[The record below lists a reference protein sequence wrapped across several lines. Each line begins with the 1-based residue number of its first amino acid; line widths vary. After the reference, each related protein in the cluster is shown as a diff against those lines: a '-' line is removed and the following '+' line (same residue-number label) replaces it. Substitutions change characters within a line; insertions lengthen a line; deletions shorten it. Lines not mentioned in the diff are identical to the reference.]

1 MSNNNQKTACIIGG
15 GMSGLFTGALLAK
28 NGYKVTVLEKNHI
41 IGGGL
46 QSFRRGDAVFNTGVE
61 VFTCYDERFILR
73 DLIHYL
79 NLEEKS
85 FQPISIDEEAM
96 ETVWVGKNCY
106 KLPQGREKYEEYLTS
121 NFPKEKAGIHNL
133 LDCIFEIGYSFDY
146 IWANNAKRHTELHK
160 YIGLTGEQL
169 IRKFIKDK
177 NLIAIFNYLSLHLR
191 GNLSVISAF
200 DFGMIA
206 TIYIEGGW
214 RFSGPCS
221 LFVNEI
227 EKCILN
233 HNGKVLNSTQVNKI
247 YTNNGSVLKI
257 EAINGK
263 TFSADLY
270 IGAIAPSLILQM
282 SDTAIFRKAT
292 IERIETFNNDCSM
305 SNIYIILKENKIP
318 FLNSMIFVPLNKK
331 DEMLPNV
338 IAIYTPRNK
347 HQGKYATTLG
357 ISIPTRY
364 SEFSKWKNTL
374 TGNRGE
380 DYIEY
385 KNNFAVNILNYV
397 FTFFPILKDAIS
409 SFIVSTPLTIQDYYG
424 NPNGA
429 VFGQQGLFLPIKTK
443 LDNLY
448 MTGQAIQY
456 PGLAG
461 IAVTSIMTV
470 ETILGRSLIEEI
482 AAAK

>member
-1 MSNNNQKTACIIGG
+1 MNNNNQKTACIIGG

-73 DLIHYL
+73 DLVHYL

-85 FQPISIDEEAM
+85 FQPIPMDDDAM
-96 ETVWVGKNCY
+96 EIVWVGNNCY
-106 KLPQGREKYEEYLTS
+106 KLPQGREKYEKFLVS
-121 NFPKEKAGIHNL
+121 NFPKEKDGIHNL
-133 LDCIFEIGYSFDY
+133 LDSIFEIGYSFD
-146 IWANNAKRHTELHK
+146 IWAKKSNKHKELYK

-169 IRKFIKDK
+169 IRNFIKDK
-177 NLIAIFNYLSLHLR
+177 NLIAIFNYLSLQLR

-206 TIYIEGGW
+206 SIYIEGGW

-221 LFVNEI
+221 VFVKEI

-233 HNGKVLNSTQVNKI
+233 HGGEVLNSTQVNRI
-247 YTNNGSVLKI
+247 YTNKSSVLKV
-257 EAINGK
+257 ETINGK
-263 TFSADLY
+263 TYSADFY
-270 IGAIAPSLILQM
+270 VGAIAPSLILQM

-305 SNIYIILKENKIP
+305 SNIYITLKENKIP
-318 FLNSMIFVPLNKK
+318 FLNSMIFVPLNKE

-385 KNNFAVNILNYV
+385 KNKFAVNILNYV
-397 FTFFPILKDAIS
+397 FTFFPILKNAIS

-429 VFGQQGLFLPIKTK
+429 VYGQHGLFLPIKTK

-456 PGLAG
+456 PGLVG
-461 IAVTSIMTV
+461 ITLTSIITA
-470 ETILGRSLIEEI
+470 ETILGRNLIEEI
-482 AAAK
+482 AVAK